1 MKALIVYYSLEGNT
15 DLVARKIAEK
25 IGADVIRLVPE
36 KEIPTGNVK
45 KFIWGGK
52 SAVFGERPKLTNE
65 KIPVDEYDT
74 VILGTPVWAGT
85 FTPAL
90 MTFFSQ
96 VKFTGKGVYLFACH
110 AGGGAVAEKCFAKMG
125 KYLDGNTIRHTIDF
139 TDPAKGQDSNVAEK
153 IDAFCEIIMKNE
165 K

>member
-85 FTPAL
+85 FTPSL

-96 VKFTGKGVYLFACH
+96 VKFTEKDVYLFACH
-110 AGGGAVAEKCFAKMG
+110 AGEE
-125 KYLDGNTIRHTIDF
+125 LL
-139 TDPAKGQDSNVAEK
+139 Q
-153 IDAFCEIIMKNE
+153 KNALQKWE
-165 K
+165 NILMATQSGIPLILLILQRGRIVMLLRK